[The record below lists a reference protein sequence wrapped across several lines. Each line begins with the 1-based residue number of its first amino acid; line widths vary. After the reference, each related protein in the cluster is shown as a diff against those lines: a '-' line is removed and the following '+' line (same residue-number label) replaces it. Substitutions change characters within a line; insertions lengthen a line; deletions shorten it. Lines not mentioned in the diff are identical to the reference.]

1 MSISFVQKNLDY
13 DVLVLLSANGA
24 SNVFFYEFSFILT
37 LDAGILS
44 LENGFFAFST
54 TLPIVSFNEIFFVF
68 LVLCLDY
75 SVVFFAFYDR
85 SLVVCFLIVFFITN
99 P

>member
-1 MSISFVQKNLDY
+1 MSFVQKNLDY

-24 SNVFFYEFSFILT
+24 SNVFFYACSFIWAFG
-37 LDAGILS
+37 AGILS
-44 LENGFFAFST
+44 FENGFFTFST
-54 TLPIVSFNEIFFVF
+54 TLPMASFNEIFFVF
-68 LVLCLDY
+68 LVLRLDY
-75 SVVFFAFYDR
+75 SVVFFALHDR